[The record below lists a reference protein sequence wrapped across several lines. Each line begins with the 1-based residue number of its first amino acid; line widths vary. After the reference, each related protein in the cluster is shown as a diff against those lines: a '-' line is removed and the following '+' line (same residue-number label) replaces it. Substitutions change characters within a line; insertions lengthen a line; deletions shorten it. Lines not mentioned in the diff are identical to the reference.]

1 MNPLMISRIGVA
13 VESDRIMSNRRQLA
27 LSRTQ
32 KEHYKMYKKGRFW
45 LFAGVLVMTTW
56 QGNQVISRAAE
67 TVTTDTAEKASAVST
82 GVTQLTSKTV
92 TLGSNATSSA
102 VSESGSLTSDGSK
115 TNTSATSASVVGTS
129 ESSMSVATRSSMSAK
144 KSQTSQSASSTS
156 VTSAISSTAKKNTS
170 VVKSSAAIPV
180 SQENDSLI
188 SEPIKV
194 DDKDNTPVRS
204 DQLITDDLT
213 AVATVDNANI
223 GDLMTAENIS
233 SQLKVTDAV
242 VPQTGP
248 KEQKVINRRM
258 LMRAS
263 AADIDAGDG
272 WNIDSNGVLHIL
284 SGVDLSSSVALNTRW
299 LNNASSITSIAF
311 DGPVTAGISTEN
323 LFKGLNKVTTI
334 TGLDNL
340 DTSKTTNVSAMF
352 SGMTSLTALDLSNWN
367 IGNATNIDDMFL
379 NDTAL
384 KSLNVSGWQLNS
396 SIKDLGSLFANLT
409 DLTDMTANNFD
420 ASSLSYSVGNLFD
433 GDTQLTTLKAAN
445 WDLSNISVLTG
456 MFMKLPALTTIL
468 APGWKTGEVV
478 NLSQL
483 FMNDPNL
490 TTADLSGWQT
500 ASVTDT
506 SNMFYRDS
514 KLTTLNLNNWDTS
527 SLADASGMF
536 YQDSS
541 LVNLDVSK
549 WNTGNLQLANQM
561 FAQMSNLAGLD
572 VSKWNTSSLI
582 DATSMFDLDKS
593 LTTLDVSNWDTSN
606 VTSMSQMLS
615 RIPAVSELDV
625 SKFQTGS
632 LVNASGMFYGDTGL
646 VTLDVSNWDTSN
658 LSNAQTM
665 FALMTNVP
673 SIDVSRWNTSSLTD
687 GTDMFYRDFGLKSL
701 DISNWDVSNLVSAH
715 AMFNNM
721 PNLAAL
727 DVSKWRPVNLQ
738 DASYMF
744 SMDSEVTE
752 FDLSKWGAIQ
762 ITTTAHMFDQ
772 DSKLESLDL
781 SGIGM
786 SNVAD
791 AYMMLISVTALK
803 KLTLGAENKFDFAE
817 AGAQLPEIQVTPD
830 YHGYTGYW
838 VDTKGNMFTSK
849 QLMAQ
854 FDGATMADT
863 YVWQIRQ
870 TTLHVHDSTVNQTGT
885 NQWQLAD
892 NFTDGTDIYGNA
904 LTSADVE
911 IVDGKVDTTTPGTY
925 KVTYRYTDAANYKI
939 PVIATITVIAS
950 KVAVMAHDTTVTQ
963 GQDWQGK
970 DSFGQALDF
979 DGNAVDLKDVTV
991 TGANKVNT
999 KVLGDYQV
1007 TYSYTDANGNAA
1019 SKTIT
1024 VTVAKS
1030 AVAVDASDTTITQG
1044 QAWTAADSFKGAM
1057 DAAGNTVD
1065 WKDVT
1070 VTGADAVNTKVP
1082 GDYQVAYSYTDA
1094 YGNSVEKTITVT
1106 VTKSAVAV
1114 DASDATITQGQAWT
1128 PVASFKGATD
1138 AAGNGVDFKNV
1149 TVTGADIVNVKDPG
1163 NYQVSYSYTDA
1174 YGNTAEKTIT
1184 VTVDA
1189 SQLGLDVKDVTVQQ
1203 GSQWQ
1208 AADNFVNATDENGQS
1223 VDFAAVTVIGDDAV
1237 DTSTPGSY
1245 PVTYSYEDGLGNTI
1259 TKTVTVTVT
1268 ATPDTDNGTAGG
1280 NTNGSNGNGQADTIT
1295 TTDPKGFQNGTKVV
1309 PTVATTKT
1317 EMHALA
1323 PKSAT
1328 NKANT
1333 LPQTDEQATRGA
1345 ILLGIT
1351 LLGMTSVLG
1360 FFGKKRHT
1368 EK

>member
-1 MNPLMISRIGVA
+1 MLYNKNKSANNSCVEVA
-13 VESDRIMSNRRQLA
+13 VESAWIMKNRTQLT
-27 LSRTQ
+27 LSRMQ

-45 LFAGVLVMTTW
+45 LFAGVFVIASWQSNQIISHADETTT
-56 QGNQVISRAAE
+56 NNP
-67 TVTTDTAEKASAVST
+67 AEKAVVVTAVPT
-82 GVTQLTSKTV
+82 KLTSKTV
-92 TLGSNATSSA
+92 ALGEGTNSSAEDESASLESDESTTDVNNTKPSEGASNTATSDTIA
-102 VSESGSLTSDGSK
+102 KGSQSNQIAS
-115 TNTSATSASVVGTS
+115 SATDDVSATPSVVGS
-129 ESSMSVATRSSMSAK
+129 AAK
-144 KSQTSQSASSTS
+144 KMTISRQSTPAPAIHQTAAAPANTNEISNIPSAQPDQT
-156 VTSAISSTAKKNTS
+156 VTHPLTTENVVDVTKADNQNIDESITNQVDTAGS
-170 VVKSSAAIPV
+170 DIAALQTV
-180 SQENDSLI
+180 S
-188 SEPIKV
+188 KV
-194 DDKDNTPVRS
+194 
-204 DQLITDDLT
+204 Q
-213 AVATVDNANI
+213 
-223 GDLMTAENIS
+223 M
-233 SQLKVTDAV
+233 VTK
-242 VPQTGP
+242 Q
-248 KEQKVINRRM
+248 RM
-258 LMRAS
+258 LLMR

-284 SGVDLSSSVALNTRW
+284 SGVDLSSNVALNTRW
-299 LNNASSITSIAF
+299 LNNASSITSIVF

-323 LFKGLNKVTTI
+323 LFKDLDKVTTI

-352 SGMTSLTALDLSNWN
+352 SGMTSLTALDLSSWN
-367 IGNATNIDDMFL
+367 ISNATNINDMFL

-409 DLTDMTANNFD
+409 DLTDMTADNFD

-490 TTADLSGWQT
+490 TTVDLSGWQT

-527 SLADASGMF
+527 SLTDASWMF

-549 WNTGNLQLANQM
+549 WNTGNLQLASQM

-582 DATSMFDLDKS
+582 DATGMFDLDES

-606 VTSMSQMLS
+606 LTSMSQMLS

-632 LVNASGMFYGDTGL
+632 LVNASGIFDGDSGL
-646 VTLDVSNWDTSN
+646 VKLDVSNWDTSN
-658 LSNAQTM
+658 LSDATNM
-665 FALMTNVP
+665 FALMTNLT
-673 SIDVSRWNTSSLTD
+673 SLDISKWDTSSLTT
-687 GTDMFYRDFGLKSL
+687 GRDMFYGDTDLTML
-701 DISNWDVSNLVSAH
+701 DVSSWDVGNLINARS
-715 AMFNNM
+715 MFNRM
-721 PNLAAL
+721 KNLTTL
-727 DVSKWRPVNLQ
+727 DVSKWRPVSLQ
-738 DASYMF
+738 DVSYMF
-744 SMDSEVTE
+744 SLDPGMTE
-752 FDLSKWGAIQ
+752 YDLSQWGATQ
-762 ITTTAHMFDQ
+762 ITTMAHMFDGN
-772 DSKLESLDL
+772 SALESLDL
-781 SGIGM
+781 SGIDM
-786 SNVAD
+786 SNVTD
-791 AYMMLISVTALK
+791 VDQMFFVDSKLNQLILGTK
-803 KLTLGAENKFDFAE
+803 NKLDVGSASS
-817 AGAQLPEIQVTPD
+817 QLPNVQSTIG

-838 VDTKGNMFTSK
+838 VDSKGNMFTSK

-863 YVWQIRQ
+863 YVWQTRQ
-870 TTLHVHDSTVNQTGT
+870 TTLNVHDSTVNQTGT

-925 KVTYRYTDAANYKI
+925 KVTYRYTDAANYEI

-979 DGNAVDLKDVTV
+979 DGNAVDFKDVTV
-991 TGANKVNT
+991 TGADNVNT

-1007 TYSYTDANGNAA
+1007 TYSYTDVNGNAA

-1024 VTVAKS
+1024 VTVTKS

-1044 QAWTAADSFKGAM
+1044 QAWTAADSFKGAT
-1057 DAAGNTVD
+1057 DADGNAVD
-1065 WKDVT
+1065 FKDVT

-1082 GDYQVAYSYTDA
+1082 GDYQVTYSYTDA
-1094 YGNSVEKTITVT
+1094 YGNS
-1106 VTKSAVAV
+1106 
-1114 DASDATITQGQAWT
+1114 
-1128 PVASFKGATD
+1128 
-1138 AAGNGVDFKNV
+1138 
-1149 TVTGADIVNVKDPG
+1149 
-1163 NYQVSYSYTDA
+1163 
-1174 YGNTAEKTIT
+1174 AEKTIT
-1184 VTVDA
+1184 VTVKA
-1189 SQLGLDVKDVTVQQ
+1189 SQLGLDVKDVTIQQ

-1208 AADNFVNATDENGQS
+1208 AADNFVNATDENGQP
-1223 VDFAAVTVIGDDAV
+1223 VDFANVTVTGDDAV
-1237 DTSTPGSY
+1237 DTATPGSY
-1245 PVTYSYEDGLGNTI
+1245 QVTYSYTDGFGNTI
-1259 TKTVTVTVT
+1259 TKTVTVTVM
-1268 ATPDTDNGTAGG
+1268 ATPDTGDGGGDITTTDPDEIDPDTDNGTAGG

-1295 TTDPKGFQNGTKVV
+1295 TTDPKGSQNGTKVV

-1328 NKANT
+1328 DKATT
-1333 LPQTDEQATRGA
+1333 LPQTDEQTTRGA